1 MSFCTFSPHG
11 AYFLVFCSAILF
23 SASKPMAYAA
33 CANEFQQDCDDG
45 DIGGVHHVVRR
56 SAGASSTKSRSLQ
69 VVFLPVVQNVTYYNT
84 GEQITFQLNL
94 THNQSLSS
102 DLTKNLKV
110 VLWSQFLTPNSSLQ
124 TPAGIVKNVDSNAT
138 SISFDIDSL
147 LAADTVSISFQGTVT
162 AGIYPLANLYFTAL
176 INGQN
181 ISGSNYHYGPVPSQP
196 TQYAVFPK
204 VSFNRNSYSD
214 LWVGNVTGYTMT
226 ITMPKLNFSL
236 LVEITTNINDFSFME
251 VHNVQV
257 TNVGKDI
264 NFNPSPYA
272 NVSYDSGEEV
282 PFNDRAVL
290 DFGNLTISGNDESTR
305 KIVIEFNVTIKD
317 NPQLANATKHWVGA
331 GMRSGYQ
338 MLWVGQEALYVYK
351 SEPSLTANFT
361 TPNMTAMKKYLVG
374 DRLIVNWMVS
384 HTSNTSYESAKNVRI
399 TFYSNTLK
407 ILHGTYNTPSNSGN
421 NLILNNN
428 TEFHS
433 GEINVPTLAQG
444 EKINGSLALEVSNK
458 ISPLEDLDIFLQLR
472 YQNTEGQEK
481 LNTTHKPSPPYVAGV
496 PGFSLRANAS
506 SNLIRIGERAKFYFD
521 ILMRRMVSTLKV
533 EVILPV
539 HETSIMS
546 LTYLKVLSVGTNIA
560 NHTNLKAASVELN
573 STVGDPKLY
582 DRATI
587 DFGLVQNSAGDSD
600 SQDNKIM
607 LEFEIIVNDHANV
620 TNGSKHWVGVGVR
633 GGKRMMWIG
642 DVALIADV
650 PDNRRPVLQVLAN
663 CYNPVTQK
671 SCNDDASLARSSKV
685 YFNGTV
691 THDEAS
697 QRYADKVNVFWMIPP
712 YVKFSR
718 LDQDPANMKCH
729 DTPQGPKCSLNEKL
743 HFLDRMSFSV
753 EGCLDPNGIMPQGE
767 TYAVSP
773 IQLSYSP
780 YSMSAVYAAPLV
792 PVSVKFNSAQQGGGA
807 PNEGSSDLQEVY
819 SKGFL
824 LDATNNVVYICQ
836 KSSKRVKSSCFSTSD
851 RGSSWTAMDQQV
863 CYIIGQDG
871 SHLYG
876 IACNNRAY
884 MCQKYP
890 KGAWY
895 GIEKEVWET
904 AKTNFGNI
912 SSDLVTIEDSYSHS
926 GDPQSDRIKGS
937 PIQWGANAEG
947 VHVKTANTW
956 KLIAKWKCCDN

>member
-56 SAGASSTKSRSLQ
+56 SAGASSTESRSLQ

-94 THNQSLSS
+94 THNQSLSPN
-102 DLTKNLKV
+102 LTKNLKV

-124 TPAGIVKNVDSNAT
+124 TLAGIVKNVDSNAT

-176 INGQN
+176 INGQD

-251 VHNVQV
+251 VHSVQV

-351 SEPSLTANFT
+351 SRPLTIVSKSLTQFRT
-361 TPNMTAMKKYLVG
+361 RGGGGTFESPLV
-374 DRLIVNWMVS
+374 
-384 HTSNTSYESAKNVRI
+384 K
-399 TFYSNTLK
+399 
-407 ILHGTYNTPSNSGN
+407 N
-421 NLILNNN
+421 NL
-428 TEFHS
+428 TTFAK
-433 GEINVPTLAQG
+433 INLGTLMRTSKSMLPWQPCFDIKETFEAFPPG
-444 EKINGSLALEVSNK
+444 PREKINGSLALEVSNK
-458 ISPLEDLDIFLQLR
+458 TSPLEDLDIFLELK

-521 ILMRRMVSTLKV
+521 IIMRRMVSTLKV

-539 HETSIMS
+539 NETSIMS
-546 LTYLKVLSVGTNIA
+546 LTYLKVLSVGTNID
-560 NHTNLKAASVELN
+560 NHNNLKAASIELN

-587 DFGLVQNSAGDSD
+587 DFGLVENSAGDSD

-650 PDNRRPVLQVLAN
+650 PDDRRPVLQVSAK

-718 LDQDPANMKCH
+718 LDFDPANMKYNG
-729 DTPQGPKCSLNEKL
+729 TPQGPKFSLNGKL
-743 HFLDRMSFSV
+743 HFLDRISFSV

-792 PVSVKFNSAQQGGGA
+792 PVSMIVFYSPGGGA

-851 RGSSWTAMDQQV
+851 QGSSWTAMDQQV

-884 MCQKYP
+884 MRQKYP
-890 KGAWY
+890 NGAWY
-895 GIEKEVWET
+895 GIEKEVWES
-904 AKTNFGNI
+904 AKASPGNI
-912 SSDLVTIEDSYSHS
+912 SSKLVTIEDSYSHS
-926 GDPQSDRIKGS
+926 GDPHADKIKVS
-937 PIQWGANAEG
+937 SIQWGANAEG

-956 KLIAKWKCCDN
+956 KLIAKWKCCEN